1 MNQKLIRDKIPE
13 QIEKD
18 GLKAI
23 IHVATEEEFRQK
35 LMDKLEEEVKEYISS
50 NNIEELGDILE
61 VVFTIAENQNI
72 NQEELLEIKKQKQNT
87 NGGFTK
93 RYILE
98 KVE

>member
-1 MNQKLIRDKIPE
+1 MNQKLIRDRIPE
-13 QIEKD
+13 RIEKD

-23 IHVATEEEFRQK
+23 IHVAAEEEFRQK

-72 NQEELLEIKKQKQNT
+72 SQEELLEIKKQKQNT

-93 RYILE
+93 KYILE